1 MLAISEGWK
10 PVGKGFS
17 VKEDKQKELKESYDQ
32 LSRSEKI
39 YVILVALG
47 TLVGYRIRQIP
58 ILWVLLQIKI
68 DLKLRRWD

>member
-1 MLAISEGWK
+1 
-10 PVGKGFS
+10 